1 MHIDLN
7 RTFWPVKD
15 ESDYDPDSFR
25 YNSAFGM
32 KADNWSE
39 LLQNKRVVI
48 LAKAGAGKTAELR
61 EAARTLRG
69 EGKTAFFFRIE
80 ELAESDLSY
89 AFEEGSLDEMTNWQQ
104 TDTPGWFF
112 LDSVDEARLVDV
124 KGFERA
130 LKRFACA
137 LGDSLDRAHIFI
149 SSRGNDWKA
158 NADYELVVEKLP
170 FKRSETQMH
179 EQTAGKA
186 AKIFPSGSRAV
197 KRETVSEI
205 EVKIVRLAPLNHD
218 QMRLFVSEQGIP
230 DANAFVD
237 AIIRAAIEPFA
248 ETPRDLLD
256 LIVYWEKFHRF
267 GSHAE
272 MVAFNINKKI
282 SESKPDRDE
291 RCPLPLNKARTG
303 AQAMAAAMT
312 LTRKNVIIVPDF
324 PVAAH
329 RAAQAIDAT
338 DILPEWE
345 PKERKTLL
353 GRALFEV
360 ATYGTVRIY
369 ERRTREY
376 LTSQWLLHL
385 LASGKNRRSI
395 DNLIFAKRYGAGL
408 VIPSMK
414 PVAAWLA
421 IKDDRILERLVEVA
435 PEVLIGYGDPAS
447 LPIIIRKKLL
457 RKYTEVIFKQKTDD
471 ETFDLDS
478 LKRLA
483 DPELADTINTLLE
496 QYGDHEEIRKLLLRM
511 VWQGELKACADI
523 TMRFA
528 LDSAMDHYTRIGAIR
543 AIHAIGNDIQKQLI
557 VQAITSNQT
566 TWDTKLL
573 AEVIDAFFPEFI
585 SPDLLLDILE
595 KVAPPQRFSVSD
607 LSYVLEKIFENTCPP
622 QLCLPLL
629 KRLLELLEREPY
641 KYPRFCCISK
651 QYKWLFP
658 HAATLVKRA
667 ISSDPAAWH
676 DESLLRTV
684 ELAWRVR
691 NYDVEVKD
699 FDKLFQVIVISNPE
713 LRHLFFWR
721 AISKER
727 SELKNEE
734 KYRSVFWSAYINTS
748 WLLKEDDADYFVEQI
763 SQLPDMDDRL
773 FALLAALQ
781 LWRNSGKS
789 RKELNRLRR
798 LVKGE
803 PELGNAL
810 REFLSPPQKSDEMKR
825 HDRSIRDLK
834 KRQEKQLKKQE
845 EQRITWIAGLQQN
858 PTRLRHIDK
867 STVDKVFGDLYWL
880 SKEISKHCDDS
891 KFGKGDWAVLI
902 TEFGQEVAEAARDG
916 LMAFWRLFQP
926 KLKSEENTNSIA
938 NGFIVG
944 MMGLTIETKTRPDWA
959 RKLSVSE
966 AKLAARYM
974 TLEMNGLP
982 FWAPQ
987 LLEAHPDAFNE
998 IMHNELVW
1006 EYETP
1011 AENAAPHH
1019 MLQILRYGSGE
1030 LRLQFLPFILN
1041 LLEKQEPAHAQT
1053 LEAALTLALQW
1064 SELDKHAFA
1073 ELAQSR
1079 CNAASDEGRFLTWLV
1094 AWFYVDAD
1102 NALIRLKVWLEEPK
1116 GGAVADQRM
1125 ISFCNAL
1132 FDHRS
1137 PRFSNIHRDFERL
1150 EVLCELVP
1158 LVYGCVRID
1167 EDNRYDGCYTPNAR
1181 DDAESVRG
1189 YLLEKVYNIPGPAAY
1204 NTLLNFSRVLPHE
1217 RSRKRMYVLARRRA
1231 SEDAELEPWQSEDV
1245 ITFSTEA
1252 EKRPRSARELIDL
1265 ACSRLDDIRLNL
1277 EDGRYS
1283 QAQLLLDAAI
1293 EEPKIRNWFAD
1304 QLCTLSHGKYSVS
1317 SEDEYADA
1325 TRPDLNI
1332 HAPAVDYPIV
1342 IELKK
1347 ADNWPVPNLSERLH
1361 NQLVGQYMRDAHSQF
1376 GIYLIVW
1383 QGKWKR
1389 KTDEKDM
1396 SFEKLVNLL
1405 QAQADTIVSSRYDIE
1420 EIRVFGIDLT
1430 KRKRIN
1436 V

>member
-25 YNSAFGM
+25 YHSAFGM
-32 KADNWSE
+32 KADDWPE

-61 EAARTLRG
+61 EAVHRLRG
-69 EGKTAFFFRIE
+69 EEKAAFFFRIE
-80 ELAESDLSY
+80 ELAESDVSD
-89 AFEEGSLDEMTNWQQ
+89 AFEEGSLDEMTIWQQ

-130 LKRFACA
+130 LKRFARV
-137 LGDSLDRAHIFI
+137 LGDSLDRAHVFI

-170 FKRSETQMH
+170 FNRSETQMQ
-179 EQTAGKA
+179 EQTAGKT
-186 AKIFPSGSRAV
+186 AKISPSGSRAV
-197 KRETVSEI
+197 KRETVTEA

-218 QMRLFVSEQGIP
+218 QMRLFVAEQGIP
-230 DANAFVD
+230 DTNAFVD
-237 AIIRAAIEPFA
+237 AVIRADIGYFA
-248 ETPRDLLD
+248 ETPQDLLD

-267 GSHAE
+267 GTHAE
-272 MVAFNINKKI
+272 MVAFNIDKKI
-282 SESKPDRDE
+282 QEIKPDRDE
-291 RCPLPLNKARTG
+291 RSPLPVNKARSG
-303 AQAMAAAMT
+303 AQTMAAAMS
-312 LTRKNVIIVPDF
+312 LTRKNVIVLPDY
-324 PVAAH
+324 PVAPH
-329 RAAQAIDAT
+329 RAAQAIDAR
-338 DILPEWE
+338 DILVEWE

-376 LTSQWLLHL
+376 LTSQWLLQL
-385 LASGKNRRSI
+385 LESGKSRRSI
-395 DNLIFAKRYGAGL
+395 ENLMFAQRYGVDL
-408 VIPSMK
+408 IIPSMK

-421 IKDDRILERLVEVA
+421 IKDDRIRERLVEIA

-447 LPIIIRKKLL
+447 LPIAIRKNLL
-457 RKYTEVIFKQKTDD
+457 LKYSEVIFKQRTDD
-471 ETFDLDS
+471 ESFDLDS
-478 LKRLA
+478 LRRLA
-483 DPELADTINTLLE
+483 DPELADTINSLLE
-496 QYGDHEEIRKLLLRM
+496 QYGNHEEIRKLLLRM

-528 LDSAMDHYTRIGAIR
+528 VDPAMDRYTRIGAIR
-543 AIHAIGNDIQKQLI
+543 AINAIGNNDQKQQV
-557 VQAITSNQT
+557 VQVITANQT

-573 AEVIDAFFPEFI
+573 AEVIEAFFPQFI
-585 SPDLLLDILE
+585 STDLLLEILE
-595 KVAPPQRFSVSD
+595 SVPPSKRFSASD

-629 KRLLELLEREPY
+629 KRLLELLERKPHEH
-641 KYPRFCCISK
+641 PRSCNISK

-658 HAATLVKRA
+658 HAAALVKRL
-667 ISSDPAAWH
+667 ITSDPAALQ
-676 DESLLRTV
+676 DESLLRTI
-684 ELAWRVR
+684 ELAWGIR
-691 NYDVEVKD
+691 NYSVDESGYG
-699 FDKLFQVIVISNPE
+699 KLFRGVVIFSSD

-721 AISKER
+721 AITKKR
-727 SELKNEE
+727 SELPKEE
-734 KYRSVFWSAYINTS
+734 KSESVVWRVYFNAH
-748 WLLKEDDADYFVEQI
+748 WLLKGEDFDYFVDQI
-763 SQLPDMDDRL
+763 VTLQELDKRL
-773 FALLAALQ
+773 IALSAALLI
-781 LWRNSGKS
+781 WRNSGISK
-789 RKELNRLRR
+789 KELNRLKK

-803 PELGNAL
+803 PELDNVL
-810 REFLSPPQKSDEMKR
+810 REFLSPPQKSDEQKR
-825 HDRSIRDLK
+825 DERSMRDEARRNNQRLK
-834 KRQEKQLKKQE
+834 KLE
-845 EQRITWIAGLQQN
+845 EYRKTWIAGLQQN
-858 PTRLRHIDK
+858 PARLRYVDK

-880 SKEISKHCDDS
+880 AHEISKHCDDS
-891 KFGKGDWAVLI
+891 KFGKGDWEVLI
-902 TEFGQEVAEAARDG
+902 AEFGQEVAEAARDG
-916 LMAFWRLFQP
+916 LMAFWRLYQP

-944 MMGLTIETKTRPDWA
+944 MLGLTIETTRPDWA
-959 RKLSVSE
+959 RKLSVSD

-982 FWAPQ
+982 SWAPQ
-987 LLEAHPDAFNE
+987 LLEAQPDAFNE

-1006 EYETP
+1006 EYETS
-1011 AENAAPHH
+1011 AENAVPLH
-1019 MLQILRYGSGE
+1019 MLQALRYGSGE

-1041 LLEKQEPAHAQT
+1041 LLEKQEPAHDQT

-1064 SELDKHAFA
+1064 PKLDKHAFA

-1079 CNAASDEGRFLTWLV
+1079 CDTASDEGRFLTWLV
-1094 AWFYVDAD
+1094 AWLCVDAD
-1102 NALIRLKVWLEEPK
+1102 NALMRLKGWLEEPK
-1116 GGAVADQRM
+1116 DDAAADQRM

-1132 FDHRS
+1132 FDDRS

-1150 EVLCELVP
+1150 EVLRELVP
-1158 LVYGCVRID
+1158 LVYGRVRID
-1167 EDNRYDGCYTPNAR
+1167 EDNRHEGCYTPNAR
-1181 DDAESVRG
+1181 DDAETARG
-1189 YLLEKVYNIPGPAAY
+1189 YLLEKIFNISGPAAY
-1204 NTLLNFSRVLPHE
+1204 NTLLELFRVLPHE
-1217 RSRKRMYVLARRRA
+1217 RSRKRMLVLARRRA
-1231 SEDAELEPWQSEDV
+1231 SEDAELESWQSEDV
-1245 ITFSTEA
+1245 VKFSTDA
-1252 EKRPRSARELIDL
+1252 EKQPRSARELFDL

-1283 QAQLLLDAAI
+1283 QAQLLLDGAI

-1332 HAPAVDYPIV
+1332 HAPTVDYPIV

-1347 ADNWPVPNLSERLH
+1347 ADNWPVPKLSERLH

-1376 GIYLIVW
+1376 GIYLLVW

-1389 KTDEKDM
+1389 KTDEKKLT
-1396 SFEKLVNLL
+1396 FEKLLNLL
-1405 QAQADTIVSSRYDIE
+1405 QEEADNIVRSRYDLE
-1420 EIRVFGIDLT
+1420 EIKVVGIDLT
-1430 KRKRIN
+1430 KRKGN
-1436 V
+1436 AG

>member
-1 MHIDLN
+1 
-7 RTFWPVKD
+7 
-15 ESDYDPDSFR
+15 
-25 YNSAFGM
+25 M
-32 KADNWSE
+32 KADDWSE

-61 EAARTLRG
+61 ETARKLRG

-89 AFEEGSLDEMTNWQQ
+89 AFEEGNLDEMMSWQQ
-104 TDTPGWFF
+104 TVAPGWFF
-112 LDSVDEARLVDV
+112 LDSVDEARLVDA

-130 LKRFACA
+130 LKRFARA

-170 FKRSETQMH
+170 FNRSETQMH
-179 EQTAGKA
+179 EQTAGKT
-186 AKIFPSGSRAV
+186 AKISPSGSRAV
-197 KRETVSEI
+197 KRETISET

-218 QMRLFVSEQGIP
+218 QMRLFVAEGIP

-237 AIIRAAIEPFA
+237 AIIRADIEPFA
-248 ETPRDLLD
+248 ETPQDLLD

-267 GSHAE
+267 GTHAE
-272 MVAFNINKKI
+272 MVAFNIDKKI
-282 SESKPDRDE
+282 LEPKPDRDE
-291 RCPLPLNKARTG
+291 RSPLPVNKARSG
-303 AQAMAAAMT
+303 AQTISAAMF
-312 LTRKNVIIVPDF
+312 LTRKNVIVLPDY
-324 PVAAH
+324 PVAPH
-329 RAAQAIDAT
+329 RAAQAIDVT
-338 DILPEWE
+338 DLLPEWE

-369 ERRTREY
+369 ELRTREY
-376 LTSQWLLHL
+376 LTSQWLLQL
-385 LASGKNRRSI
+385 LESGKNRRSI
-395 DNLIFAKRYGAGL
+395 ENLMFAKRYGADL

-421 IKDDRILERLVEVA
+421 IKDDRILERLVEIA

-457 RKYTEVIFKQKTDD
+457 RKYSEVIFKQRTDD

-483 DPELADTINTLLE
+483 DPELADTINALLE
-496 QYGDHEEIRKLLLRM
+496 QYGDHVEIRKLLLRM

-523 TMRFA
+523 TMRFS
-528 LDSAMDHYTRIGAIR
+528 LDQAMDRYTRIGAIR
-543 AIHAIGNDIQKQLI
+543 AIHAIGEDVQKQLV
-557 VQAITSNQT
+557 VQAITSNRA

-573 AEVIDAFFPEFI
+573 AEVIDAFFPAFI
-585 SPDLLLDILE
+585 SPELLLDILE
-595 KVAPPQRFSVSD
+595 NVPPPKRFSVSD
-607 LSYVLEKIFENTCPP
+607 LSHVLEKIFENTCPL

-629 KRLLELLEREPY
+629 KRLLELLKRKPY
-641 KYPRFCCISK
+641 ECPYSCKISK

-658 HAATLVKRA
+658 HAAALAKRL
-667 ISSDPAAWH
+667 ITSDPVALQ
-676 DESLLRTV
+676 DESLLRTI
-684 ELAWRVR
+684 ELAWGIR
-691 NYDVEVKD
+691 NYSADESGYGNMFRGV
-699 FDKLFQVIVISNPE
+699 VIYRPD

-721 AISKER
+721 AITKNR
-727 SELKNEE
+727 SELPKEE
-734 KYRSVFWSAYINTS
+734 KSESVVWRVYFETPWI
-748 WLLKEDDADYFVEQI
+748 LKGEDFDYFVEQ
-763 SQLPDMDDRL
+763 STTLQELDNRL
-773 FALLAALQ
+773 IALSAALLI
-781 LWRNSGKS
+781 WRNSGIS
-789 RKELNRLRR
+789 RRELNRLRR

-803 PELGNAL
+803 SELDNAL

-825 HDRSIRDLK
+825 HDRSMRDLK

-845 EQRITWIAGLQQN
+845 EQRITWIAGIQQN
-858 PTRLRHIDK
+858 PAHLRHVDK

-891 KFGKGDWAVLI
+891 KFGKGDWEDLVE
-902 TEFGQEVAEAARDG
+902 EFGQEVAEAARDG
-916 LMAFWRLFQP
+916 LMGFWRLYQP

-982 FWAPQ
+982 LWSPQ

-998 IMHNELVW
+998 IMHRELVW
-1006 EYETP
+1006 EFETP

-1019 MLQILRYGSGE
+1019 MLQVLRYGSGE

-1041 LLEKQEPAHAQT
+1041 LLEKQEPAHAKT

-1064 SELDKHAFA
+1064 PELDKHAFA

-1079 CNAASDEGRFLTWLV
+1079 CDAATDEGRFLTWLV

-1116 GGAVADQRM
+1116 DGAVADQRM

-1150 EVLCELVP
+1150 EVLRELVP
-1158 LVYGCVRID
+1158 LVYGRVRIND
-1167 EDNRYDGCYTPNAR
+1167 DIHHEGVYTPNAR

-1189 YLLEKVYNIPGPAAY
+1189 YLLEKIYNISGPAAY
-1204 NTLLNFSRVLPHE
+1204 NTLLEFSRVLPHE
-1217 RSRKRMYVLARRRA
+1217 RSRKRMLVLARRRA
-1231 SEDAELEPWQSEDV
+1231 SEDAELESWQSADV
-1245 ITFSTEA
+1245 VTFSTEA
-1252 EKRPRSARELIDL
+1252 EKQPRSARELFDL

-1283 QAQLLLDAAI
+1283 QAQLLLDGAI

-1304 QLCTLSHGKYSVS
+1304 QLRTLSHSKYSVS

-1347 ADNWPVPNLSERLH
+1347 ADNWSFPDLSERLH

-1376 GIYLIVW
+1376 GIYCLVW

-1389 KTDEKDM
+1389 KADEKKLT
-1396 SFEKLVNLL
+1396 FEKLLNLL
-1405 QAQADTIVSSRYDIE
+1405 QEEADKIVQSRYDLE
-1420 EIRVFGIDLT
+1420 EITVVGIDLT
-1430 KRKRIN
+1430 KRKREN
-1436 V
+1436 G